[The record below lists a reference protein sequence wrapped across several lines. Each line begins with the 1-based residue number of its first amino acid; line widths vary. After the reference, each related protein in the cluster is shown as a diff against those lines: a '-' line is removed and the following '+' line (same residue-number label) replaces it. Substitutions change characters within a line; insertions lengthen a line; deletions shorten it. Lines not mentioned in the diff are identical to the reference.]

1 MTTDATTQ
9 TILGVLTDAF
19 VDLGAER
26 DQVTSAATLEELDV
40 DSLDL
45 AELAQIVEEQ
55 FAVKL
60 AAGDVTQ
67 VRTVGDL
74 VVLIESRV

>member
-1 MTTDATTQ
+1 MTTDATNQ

-26 DQVTSAATLEELDV
+26 DQVTSGATLEELDV

-45 AELAQIVEEQ
+45 AEIAQIVEEQ
-55 FAVKL
+55 FGVKL

-74 VVLIESRV
+74 VLLIESRV